1 MAPYYATPYPLHLQW
16 PIWNTDG
23 ALREAFV
30 HTHTVVSPDVAAN
43 VQLQFVANLNRML
56 NRAALTGI
64 WQQLFRLGCK
74 VLPWKQI
81 NSLLTLYLITTHKPT
96 HTTHTHTKT

>member
-43 VQLQFVANLNRML
+43 VQLQFVADLNRML
-56 NRAALTGI
+56 NRAAPTGDMAAI
-64 WQQLFRLGCK
+64 IQAGL
-74 VLPWKQI
+74 
-81 NSLLTLYLITTHKPT
+81 
-96 HTTHTHTKT
+96 

>member
-1 MAPYYATPYPLHLQW
+1 MAPYYATPYTLHLQW

-56 NRAALTGI
+56 NRAALTGDMAAI
-64 WQQLFRLGCK
+64 IQAGL
-74 VLPWKQI
+74 
-81 NSLLTLYLITTHKPT
+81 
-96 HTTHTHTKT
+96 